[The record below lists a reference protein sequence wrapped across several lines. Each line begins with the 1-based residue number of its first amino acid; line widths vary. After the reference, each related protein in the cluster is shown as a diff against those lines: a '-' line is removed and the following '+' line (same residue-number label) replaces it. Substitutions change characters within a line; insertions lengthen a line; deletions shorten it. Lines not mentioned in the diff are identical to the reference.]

1 MENPLSID
9 IGGLLLDNPVM
20 TASGTFGFGREFE
33 PLVDL
38 NRMGAV
44 IVKGLSR
51 EPSPGNPPP
60 RIIETPCG
68 MLNAIGLEN
77 IGIDVFIRD
86 KLPFLKQFSCA
97 VVVNVYGKT
106 PEDYAAV
113 AERCEGVFGIDAL
126 EINISCPNVKAGGVS
141 FGVDPAAAA
150 EVVSAVREK
159 TTRPMIVKLSPNVT
173 DIVCIAEA
181 VAAAGADALSLINT
195 LTGMVID
202 IHTRRPKLGN
212 ITGGLSGPAIK
223 PVALRM
229 VWQAAQAVNVPV
241 IGIGGITTAEDALE
255 FIIAGA
261 SAVQVGTANFTNPAV
276 TMEVIEDIES
286 FLKQQ
291 GIERITDLIGTLKT
305 D

>member
-86 KLPFLKQFSCA
+86 KLPYLRQFSCA
-97 VVVNVYGKT
+97 VIVNVYGKT

-113 AERCEGVFGIDAL
+113 AQRCEGVEGIDAL

-181 VAAAGADALSLINT
+181 VAAAGANALSLINT

-202 IHTRRPKLGN
+202 IHKRRPKLGN

-223 PVALRM
+223 PIALRM

-255 FIIAGA
+255 FIVAGA
-261 SAVQVGTANFTNPAV
+261 SAVQVGTANFTNPGV
-276 TMEVIEDIES
+276 TMEVIEGIHS
-286 FLKQQ
+286 FLQQQ
-291 GIERITDLIGTLKT
+291 GIHRITDLIGTLKT

>member
-1 MENPLSID
+1 MPECESRR
-9 IGGLLLDNPVM
+9 G
-20 TASGTFGFGREFE
+20 EF
-33 PLVDL
+33 
-38 NRMGAV
+38 R
-44 IVKGLSR
+44 
-51 EPSPGNPPP
+51 
-60 RIIETPCG
+60 
-68 MLNAIGLEN
+68 
-77 IGIDVFIRD
+77 
-86 KLPFLKQFSCA
+86 
-97 VVVNVYGKT
+97 
-106 PEDYAAV
+106 
-113 AERCEGVFGIDAL
+113 
-126 EINISCPNVKAGGVS
+126 
-141 FGVDPAAAA
+141 VDPAAAA

-159 TTRPMIVKLSPNVT
+159 TDRPMIVKLSPNVT

-202 IHTRRPKLGN
+202 IHKRRPKLGN

-241 IGIGGITTAEDALE
+241 IGIGGINTAEDALE

-276 TMEVIEDIES
+276 TMEVIEGIGS
-286 FLKQQ
+286 FLQQQ
-291 GIERITDLIGTLKT
+291 GINHIKDLIGTLKT